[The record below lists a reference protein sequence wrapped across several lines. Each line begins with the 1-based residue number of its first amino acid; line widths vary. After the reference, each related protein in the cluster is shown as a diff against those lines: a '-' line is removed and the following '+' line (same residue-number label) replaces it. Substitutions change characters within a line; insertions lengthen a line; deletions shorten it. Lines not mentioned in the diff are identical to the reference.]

1 MRRWTLTRIMLVD
14 DEPLITD
21 SLSYSLRL
29 EGFDVKSVGDGSI
42 ALQEIL
48 AFQPDLVVLDIMLPG
63 MSGLE
68 ICRRL
73 RSQSAIPVIMLT
85 ARGEEIDRVLGLEV
99 GADDY
104 LPKPFSFR
112 ELLARIRS
120 ILRRV
125 ELDRQVAQTQSVT
138 LGNLSLD
145 PVARRVFKGDQ
156 ELQLSAREFDLLSN
170 LMKNAGRA
178 LSREELLTEVWGS
191 DWIGD
196 QRTLDVHVRWLRLK
210 VEDDPASPKYIQTVR
225 GHGYRFAGPEELT

>member
-1 MRRWTLTRIMLVD
+1 MLVD

-21 SLSYSLRL
+21 SLTYSLRR
-29 EGFDVKSVGDGSI
+29 EGFEVKSVGDGAI

-48 AFQPDLVVLDIMLPG
+48 AFDPDLVVLDIMLPG

-73 RSQSAIPVIMLT
+73 RAQSAIPVIMLT

-125 ELDRQVAQTQSVT
+125 ELDRQIAQTQSIV
-138 LGNLSLD
+138 LGNLTLD
-145 PVARRVFKGDQ
+145 PVARRAFKEEQ
-156 ELQLSAREFDLLSN
+156 EVQLSAREFDLLSI

-178 LSREELLTEVWGS
+178 LSREELLAEVWGS

-210 VEDDPASPKYIQTVR
+210 IEEDPASPKYIQTVR
-225 GHGYRFAGPEELT
+225 GHGYRFAGPEELD

>member
-1 MRRWTLTRIMLVD
+1 MTRILLVD

-21 SLSYSLRL
+21 SLTYSLKR
-29 EGFDVKSVGDGSI
+29 EGFDVRAVGDGPD
-42 ALQEIL
+42 ALEEFDD
-48 AFQPDLVVLDIMLPG
+48 FQPDLVVLDIMLPS

-68 ICRRL
+68 VCRQL
-73 RSQSAIPVIMLT
+73 RTKSAIPVIMLT

-104 LPKPFSFR
+104 LAKPFSFR

-125 ELDRQVAQTQSVT
+125 ELDRQVTQLQPVN
-138 LGNLSLD
+138 LGELSLD
-145 PVARRVFKGDQ
+145 PVARRVHKEKQ
-156 ELQLSAREFDLLSN
+156 ELQLSAREFDLLSI

-178 LSREELLTEVWGS
+178 LSREELLAEVWGD

-196 QRTLDVHVRWLRLK
+196 PRTLDVHVRWLRLK
-210 VEDDPASPKYIQTVR
+210 IEDDPASPKYIQTVR
-225 GHGYRFAGPEELT
+225 GHGYRFAGPEELV

>member
-1 MRRWTLTRIMLVD
+1 MTRIMLVD

-21 SLSYSLRL
+21 SLSYSLRR
-29 EGFDVKSVGDGSI
+29 EGFDVKAVGDGAI

-48 AFQPDLVVLDIMLPG
+48 AFQPELVVLDIMLPG

-73 RSQSAIPVIMLT
+73 RAQSAVPVIMLT

-120 ILRRV
+120 ILRRI
-125 ELDRQVAQTQSVT
+125 ELDRQVSQTQSIV
-138 LGNLSLD
+138 LGNLTLD
-145 PVARRVFKGDQ
+145 PVARRVYKDDQ
-156 ELQLSAREFDLLSN
+156 ELQLSTREFDLLSI
-170 LMKNAGRA
+170 LMKSAGRA
-178 LSREELLTEVWGS
+178 LSREELLSEVWGS

-210 VEDDPASPKYIQTVR
+210 IEEDPASPRFIQTVR
-225 GHGYRFAGPEELT
+225 GHGYRFAGPEELE

>member
-1 MRRWTLTRIMLVD
+1 MTRIMLVD
-14 DEPLITD
+14 DEPLITE
-21 SLSYSLRL
+21 SLTYSLRR

-48 AFQPDLVVLDIMLPG
+48 DYAPDLVVLDVMLPG
-63 MSGLE
+63 MNGLE

-73 RSQSAIPVIMLT
+73 RAQSTIPVIMLT

-104 LPKPFSFR
+104 LAKPFSFR
-112 ELLARIRS
+112 ELLARVRS

-125 ELDRQVAQTQSVT
+125 ELDRQVSMMQSIN
-138 LGNLSLD
+138 LGNLTLD
-145 PVARRVFKGDQ
+145 STARRVFKSGQ
-156 ELQLSAREFDLLSN
+156 EVQLSAREFDLLSC

-178 LSREELLTEVWGS
+178 LSREDLLGEVWGS

-225 GHGYRFAGPEELT
+225 GHGYRFAGPEELE

>member
-1 MRRWTLTRIMLVD
+1 MLVD

-21 SLSYSLRL
+21 SLSYSLRR
-29 EGFDVKSVGDGSI
+29 EGFDVRAVGDGAI

-73 RSQSAIPVIMLT
+73 RAQSAIPVIMLT
-85 ARGEEIDRVLGLEV
+85 ARSEEIDRVLGLEV

-112 ELLARIRS
+112 ELLARVRS

-125 ELDRQVAQTQSVT
+125 ELDRQVSQTQSVT
-138 LGNLSLD
+138 LGNLTLD
-145 PVARRVFKGDQ
+145 PVARRIFKDDQ
-156 ELQLSAREFDLLSN
+156 ELQLSAREFDLLAN

-178 LSREELLTEVWGS
+178 LSREELLSEVWGS

-210 VEDDPASPKYIQTVR
+210 VEDDPASPRYIQTVR
-225 GHGYRFAGPEELT
+225 GHGYRFAGPEELV

>member
-1 MRRWTLTRIMLVD
+1 MTRILLVD

-21 SLSYSLRL
+21 SLTYSLRR
-29 EGFDVKSVGDGSI
+29 EGYEVRAVGDGSA
-42 ALQEIL
+42 ALQEVEK
-48 AFQPDLVVLDIMLPG
+48 FEPDLIVLDIMLPG

-68 ICRRL
+68 VCRKVRAT
-73 RSQSAIPVIMLT
+73 STTPVIMLT

-104 LPKPFSFR
+104 LAKPFSFR

-125 ELDRQVAQTQSVT
+125 ELDRQTTQFQASTV
-138 LGNLSLD
+138 GNLTLD
-145 PVARRVFKGDQ
+145 PVSRRVFKN
-156 ELQLSAREFDLLSN
+156 ETEVQLSAREFDLLSS

-178 LSREELLTEVWGS
+178 LSREELLAEVWGG

-196 QRTLDVHVRWLRLK
+196 PRTLDVHVRWLRLK
-210 VEDDPASPKYIQTVR
+210 VEEDPASPRYIQTVR
-225 GHGYRFAGPEELT
+225 GHGYRFAGPEELA

>member
-1 MRRWTLTRIMLVD
+1 MTRILLVD

-21 SLSYSLRL
+21 SLTYSLRR
-29 EGFDVKSVGDGSI
+29 EGYEVKGVGDGPS
-42 ALQEIL
+42 ALEE
-48 AFQPDLVVLDIMLPG
+48 AEKFEPDLIVLDIMLPG

-68 ICRRL
+68 VCRRL
-73 RSQSAIPVIMLT
+73 RTHSTTPVIMLT

-104 LPKPFSFR
+104 LAKPFSFR

-125 ELDRQVAQTQSVT
+125 ELDKQTAQIQAMTV
-138 LGNLSLD
+138 GNLTLD
-145 PVARRVFKGDQ
+145 PVSRRVYKGEQ
-156 ELQLSAREFDLLSN
+156 ELQLSAREFDLLSD

-178 LSREELLTEVWGS
+178 LSREELLADVWGD

-196 QRTLDVHVRWLRLK
+196 PRTLDVHVRWLRLK
-210 VEDDPASPKYIQTVR
+210 VEEDPASPRYIQTVR
-225 GHGYRFAGPEELT
+225 GHGYRFAGPEELP

>member
-1 MRRWTLTRIMLVD
+1 MNRILLVD

-21 SLSYSLRL
+21 SLTYSLRR
-29 EGFDVKSVGDGSI
+29 EGFDVKSVGDGVT
-42 ALQEIL
+42 ALQEVEK
-48 AFQPDLVVLDIMLPG
+48 FDPELVVLDIMLPG

-68 ICRRL
+68 VCRRI
-73 RSQSAIPVIMLT
+73 RANSTIPVIMLT

-104 LPKPFSFR
+104 LAKPFSFR

-125 ELDRQVAQTQSVT
+125 ELDRQSAHVQASTV
-138 LGNLSLD
+138 GNLTLD
-145 PVARRVFKGDQ
+145 PVSRRVFKSEQ
-156 ELQLSAREFDLLSN
+156 ELQLSAREFDLLSS

-178 LSREELLTEVWGS
+178 LSREELLAEVWGD

-196 QRTLDVHVRWLRLK
+196 PRTLDVHVRWLRLK
-210 VEDDPASPKYIQTVR
+210 VEDDPASPRYIQTVR
-225 GHGYRFAGPEELT
+225 GHGYRFAGPEELA